1 MYEPTLFRMLRPE
14 AQRKELGKTSQKQK
28 NKGQASKDGWDAYTS
43 EITLFLKT
51 EWMFFK
57 KLKIALPYDPAIPF
71 LGICQKLLKVGNQR
85 DNYALISTVALFI
98 GSQKVKVTQM
108 FISG

>member
-1 MYEPTLFRMLRPE
+1 MVQLLVETILWVL
-14 AQRKELGKTSQKQK
+14 
-28 NKGQASKDGWDAYTS
+28 
-43 EITLFLKT
+43 
-51 EWMFFK
+51 K

-71 LGICQKLLKVGNQR
+71 WGICQKLLKVGNQR
-85 DNYALISTVALFI
+85 DNYALISTAALFI